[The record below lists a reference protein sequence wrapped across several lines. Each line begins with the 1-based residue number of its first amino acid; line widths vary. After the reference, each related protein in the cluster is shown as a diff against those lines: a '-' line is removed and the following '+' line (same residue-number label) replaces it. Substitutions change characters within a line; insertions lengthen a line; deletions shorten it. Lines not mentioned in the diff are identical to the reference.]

1 MSRKY
6 YFINNPDNIMPEGIC
21 SSILKKSDAL
31 TFHMEQNDYSPT
43 PLITLPA
50 LAGKYGLSQIF
61 VKDESHRLGLD
72 SFKGVGA
79 YYAVSKLL
87 SENNNII
94 TLCTATDGN
103 HGRALAWSARQFGK
117 EAVVLVPHDIS
128 DARICAI
135 EDEGARVLKTGKTY
149 DETCILAAEISK
161 ENNWTLVQDT
171 AFIGYEE
178 IPAHIM
184 AGYLT
189 IFKELENTINSSPE
203 PGFDIIFLQAG
214 VGSFAASA
222 IWYYIKRYGNNR
234 PKIVITE
241 PVNAD
246 GIFYS
251 FEKNCLSRSPSSS
264 DTIMAGLNCNTPS
277 LGAWDII
284 KHGAD
289 ISIKLEDKN
298 AIMAMREL
306 YYPTGNDSRIIAG
319 ESGAAGLAGLLAIL
333 KDRKYESLID
343 QLNVNNN
350 TRVLVINTEGLTDRE
365 NFNKFIGR

>member
-6 YFINNPDNIMPEGIC
+6 YFINNTDNIIPEGIC
-21 SSILKKSDAL
+21 SSILKESDAL
-31 TFHMEQNDYSPT
+31 AFHIEQNDYSPT

-50 LAGKYGLSQIF
+50 LAGKYGLGQIY

-79 YYAVSKLL
+79 FYAVSKLL
-87 SENNNII
+87 SANNSIN

-117 EAVVLVPHDIS
+117 EAIVLVPHDIS
-128 DARICAI
+128 EERISAI
-135 EDEGARVLKTGKTY
+135 EEEGARVHRSGKTY
-149 DETCILAAEISK
+149 DETCILAAEMSK

-171 AFIGYEE
+171 AFKGYEE

-189 IFKELENTINSSPE
+189 IFKELENTINLSPE

-222 IWYYIKRYGNNR
+222 IWYYINRYGNNR
-234 PKIVITE
+234 PKVVITE
-241 PVNAD
+241 PENAD

-251 FEKNCLSRSPSSS
+251 FEKDCLSTSPSSS
-264 DTIMAGLNCNTPS
+264 CTIMAGLNCNTPS

-289 ISIKLEDKN
+289 ISMKLEDKN
-298 AIMAMREL
+298 AIKAMREL
-306 YYPTGNDSRIIAG
+306 YYPTGNDTRIIAG

-333 KDRKYESLID
+333 TDSKYEALKNKLMI
-343 QLNVNNN
+343 NAN
-350 TRVLVINTEGLTDRE
+350 TRVLLINTEGPTDRKS
-365 NFNKFIGR
+365 FNKITEE